1 MEQILK
7 AIEGLG
13 QKIDNLDNRIGRLEN
28 RIDKIESRMS
38 SLENM
43 MGSLENR
50 MDSLESRVDILDE
63 KIDKVASDLMDV
75 KEKLEIVYIQT
86 ADLTEFR
93 TVVSSK
99 LERVD
104 NEIEVLVQENFY
116 RQVEIMELR
125 KSFVE

>member
-1 MEQILK
+1 MGR
-7 AIEGLG
+7 IED
-13 QKIDNLDNRIGRLEN
+13 KIDKLDDRISVLEN
-28 RIDKIESRMS
+28 RMDSIENRMDSLESR
-38 SLENM
+38 

-50 MDSLESRVDILDE
+50 MDSLESRVDILDG
-63 KIDKVASDLMDV
+63 KIDKVASDLRDV